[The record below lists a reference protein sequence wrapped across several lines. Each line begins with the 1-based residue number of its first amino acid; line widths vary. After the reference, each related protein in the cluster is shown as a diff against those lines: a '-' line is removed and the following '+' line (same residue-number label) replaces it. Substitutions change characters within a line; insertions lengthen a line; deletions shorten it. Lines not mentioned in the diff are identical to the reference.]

1 MARGGVWGGC
11 AGCSHKEEGCHRL
24 AEQPEQPLQEAE
36 ELKVALVGNANV
48 GKSVTF
54 GYLTGRYTTVSN
66 YPGTTV
72 TVTRGRGR
80 PGLQVLD
87 IVDTPGIGSLLP
99 MSEDELVA
107 RDVLLQEAPDV
118 VLQVADAKNLH
129 RTILILSQLSELGL
143 PTVLQ
148 LNLMD
153 EAANA
158 GMDIDVDRLQEMLGI
173 PVIPTVATEGK
184 GMKELAEALPRG
196 RPVNPL
202 VRYSEGVEGLL
213 AELAG
218 IVEPVFCWS
227 GISPRGAAVM
237 LASGDDALWE
247 WWEGEAGSEAAGRFR
262 DAVDSFEF
270 GSAAKLAEQLHASR
284 QKAATEMVRDTLT
297 RRPPKVGARRMAA
310 GRLLTHPFWGSLS
323 FIGVLFLMY
332 LFVGYLGAQVL
343 VDFMEMTLFGS
354 WVNPAVTQLLEATV
368 PVDLVNRLIVGEYGL
383 LTMGLTYAVAIV
395 LPIVGTFFL
404 AFSFLEDSGYIPRL
418 AVMANRIFRWMG
430 LSGKAILPM
439 VLGLGCDTMATLTAR
454 TLETRKERV
463 ITTLLLALGIPC
475 SAQLGVIFGLVAF
488 ASPTAIYFVFGVVA
502 LQMLLVGYLAGKILP
517 GEVGDFILEV
527 PPLRIPRMRNL
538 FSKTLMRVEWFLREA
553 VPLFLVGTLAI
564 FVLDET
570 GMLQLMIEGA
580 RPIVT
585 TALGLPGD
593 TTVAFILGFLRR
605 DYGAAGLY
613 DMASAGNLAPY
624 QIVVSAIVMTLF
636 VPCIANFL
644 VIVKERG
651 KWVAAGMVGFIFPF
665 AVVVG
670 AAVNQLLAWTGWY
683 H

>member
-1 MARGGVWGGC
+1 M
-11 AGCSHKEEGCHRL
+11 
-24 AEQPEQPLQEAE
+24 
-36 ELKVALVGNANV
+36 VGNANV

-54 GYLTGRYTTVSN
+54 GFLTGRYTTVSN

-80 PGLQVLD
+80 PTSQTLE

-107 RDVLLQEAPDV
+107 RDVLLHEAPDV
-118 VLQVADAKNLH
+118 VLHVADAKNVR
-129 RTILILSQLSELGL
+129 RTLLILSQLSELGL
-143 PTVLQ
+143 PVVLQ

-158 GMDIDVDRLQEMLGI
+158 GLDIDVESLSQKLGI
-173 PVIPTVATEGK
+173 PVIATVATEGR
-184 GMKELAEALPRG
+184 GMKELADSLSRAGSVNPIAKYSEAVEAL
-196 RPVNPL
+196 L
-202 VRYSEGVEGLL
+202 SQLT
-213 AELAG
+213 A
-218 IVEPVFCWS
+218 IVEPAFCRM
-227 GISPRGAAVM
+227 GISPRGAAIM

-247 WWEGEAGSEAAGRFR
+247 WWEEEAGSEAANAFR
-262 DAVDSFEF
+262 EAVRRLEA
-270 GSAAKLAEQLHASR
+270 GSTLGLGEQLHSAR
-284 QKAATEMVRDTLT
+284 QKAVADMVRETVT
-297 RRPPKVGARRMAA
+297 HQPPNVGVRRVAA
-310 GRLLTHPFWGSLS
+310 GRLLTHPFWGLLS

-332 LFVGYLGAQVL
+332 LFVGYLGAQIL
-343 VDFMEMTLFGS
+343 VDFLETTLFGS
-354 WVNPAVTQLLEATV
+354 WINPAVAHALKAVV
-368 PVDLVNRLIVGEYGL
+368 PVDLLNRLIVGEYGL
-383 LTMGLTYAVAIV
+383 LTMGLTYAIAIV

-404 AFSFLEDSGYIPRL
+404 AFGFLEDSGYIPRL

-502 LQMLLVGYLAGKILP
+502 LQMVLVGYLAGKILP

-527 PPLRIPRMRNL
+527 PPLRMPRMRNL
-538 FSKTLMRVEWFLREA
+538 LSKTLMRVEWFLREA
-553 VPLFLVGTLAI
+553 VPLFLIGTLAI
-564 FVLDET
+564 FILDET
-570 GMLQLMIEGA
+570 GGLQMMIQGA

-585 TALGLPGD
+585 TALGLPGE

-651 KWVAAGMVGFIFPF
+651 RWMAAGMVGFIFPF
-665 AVVVG
+665 AVIVG
-670 AAVNQLLAWTGWY
+670 AVVNQLLEFTGWY